1 MPTIRKRGDSIQCIV
16 RVKQRGV
23 LVHQES
29 ETWPLNGQPE
39 SRIRRIARDWGV
51 AIEARVKEQ
60 GAPST
65 KLKTTTLAE
74 LIELQVKE
82 LERHGPVRRTKI
94 GELEQLMAY
103 FPKDSLDSLTSHTF
117 SKFAAKRRAE
127 GAGPVTVLHNLSTLR
142 GVLNSAK
149 ALHGLAI
156 DGELVA
162 EAIKALKT
170 VGAVAKSA
178 QRSRRPTQT
187 EWNDLMA
194 YFDRMAY
201 HPTAE
206 IPMRKVCELAVAL
219 PRRLGELAGEDGA
232 LWENLDEKRQW
243 LKLVDTKHPTEARTE
258 IVPVPVAA
266 RGILATLPVVD
277 RQILPYKP
285 ESISAAFT
293 RACKRLKIEDL
304 HFHDLRH
311 EGISRL
317 FEQGLQI
324 QEVATISG
332 HLSWQMLRRYTHLG
346 SSALLEKLN
355 SVGLNQAQEAA
366 AEPART

>member
-1 MPTIRKRGDSIQCIV
+1 MPTIRKRGDAIQCIV
-16 RVKQRGV
+16 RVKQNGV
-23 LVHQES
+23 LIHQEA
-29 ETWPLNGQPE
+29 ETWQLNGQTE
-39 SRIRRIARDWGV
+39 ARIRRIARDWGLAV
-51 AIEARVKEQ
+51 EDRVKKN
-60 GAPST
+60 GVPAT
-65 KLKTTTLAE
+65 KLKSTTLAE

-82 LERHGPVRRTKI
+82 LERHGPVRRTKVA
-94 GELEQLMAY
+94 EMAQLMSY
-103 FPKDSLDSLTSHTF
+103 FPEKLDALTSHTF
-117 SKFAAKRRAE
+117 SKFATKRRAE

-149 ALHGLAI
+149 ALHGLDI

-162 EAIKALKT
+162 DAIKALKT

-187 EWNDLMA
+187 EWKDLMD

-219 PRRLGELAGEDGA
+219 PRRLGELAGEGGA
-232 LWENLDEKRQW
+232 LWENLDDKRQW
-243 LKLVDTKHPTEARTE
+243 LRLVDTKHPTDIRTE
-258 IVPVPVAA
+258 IIPLPVAA
-266 RGILATLPVVD
+266 RGILDSLPVVD

-346 SSALLEKLN
+346 SNALLEKLN
-355 SVGLNQAQEAA
+355 RVGLNQAQEAA
-366 AEPART
+366 TEPS